1 MNFAKRDARC
11 CLSYWFP
18 RLEQSGVPV
27 PKTSFIETQVDLVH
41 LMDGVKPDGY
51 EGFIM
56 QLRSMADLM
65 GYPCFFRTGMG
76 SDKHGWKDSCFLKH
90 HQNISKRVGHLVE
103 WSLCVDLQG
112 LPIDVWVMRE
122 FLPIEPKFHAFRGDM
137 PVNQERRYFYA
148 DGKVVAHFPY
158 WHESAFTH
166 QKKPDGWR
174 KMLEDVN
181 RETDEEVQEL
191 TALTHQAMIPFKG
204 DGAWSLD
211 WLWTKRGWYATDMG
225 EAHRTWGCPESLQS

>member
-1 MNFAKRDARC
+1 MKRDARC

-18 RLEQSGVPV
+18 RLQQSGVPV
-27 PKTSFIETQVDLVH
+27 PKTSFIETKVDLVH
-41 LMDGVKPDGY
+41 LMDGKKPEGY
-51 EGFIM
+51 GAFIK
-56 QLRSMADLM
+56 QLRSMADQM

-76 SDKHGWKDSCFLKH
+76 SNKHGWKDTCFLERP
-90 HQNISKRVGHLVE
+90 QDISQRVFNLAE
-103 WSLCVDLQG
+103 WSLCVDIFG

-137 PVNQERRYFYA
+137 PVNRERRYFYV

-158 WHESAFTH
+158 WHESAFAH
-166 QKKPDGWR
+166 HKKPDGWR
-174 KMLEDVN
+174 KMTQEVN
-181 RETDEEVQEL
+181 RETKKEVREL
-191 TALTHQAMIPFKG
+191 TALTHQAMKPFKG

-225 EAHRTWGCPESLQS
+225 EAHRSWGCPEKLQQ